1 MSRLCKGCSL
11 SRFNLWQLLR
21 NKVKGLLCCHF
32 SSVVEGPVHKGQ
44 VSWLLQLSCHRSWH
58 GWRPR
63 SRFSFKVLHWLCC
76 ETRYGLVQNAFH
88 IRLRGLLIQLKGLR
102 GF

>member
-1 MSRLCKGCSL
+1 MLLRRIKLRSQSLDEFLVLVQSASMGGTVSRLCKGCSL

-44 VSWLLQLSCHRSWH
+44 VS
-58 GWRPR
+58 
-63 SRFSFKVLHWLCC
+63 
-76 ETRYGLVQNAFH
+76 
-88 IRLRGLLIQLKGLR
+88 
-102 GF
+102 